1 MAALASSLGDAAQ
14 AAAWEAV
21 RAELLVGLATSLSY
35 SSANETGGS
44 PIYAELIGSVHYWW
58 PGSGNAYP
66 PGNST
71 GPLDSLYVRGRF
83 AACREAAE
91 FLPAP
96 ATTLP
101 PPSPRASSSRRACL
115 L

>member
-71 GPLDSLYVRGRF
+71 GPLDSLYVRGR
-83 AACREAAE
+83 
-91 FLPAP
+91 L
-96 ATTLP
+96 
-101 PPSPRASSSRRACL
+101 RRVS
-115 L
+115 